1 MYDAAHPRAKR
12 GNNAFYRP
20 LGRISALTFDL
31 DDTLYDNRPVI
42 TRTEQ
47 EALAFVQNYHPALN
61 SLQNSDLQRLRQA
74 VRDAE
79 PEIYH
84 DVTQWRHR
92 AVERYAGGGFVSGR
106 SQNGANAA
114 MMNFAKWRSRIEV
127 PQTTHDT
134 LKALARKWPLVA
146 ITNGNAQPELFGWV
160 ITLSLCCAPAPTD
173 DQNRSA
179 TCTRW
184 RRKN

>member
-1 MYDAAHPRAKR
+1 MLISPLPKSIPILIFNTASVYDAAHPRAKR

-61 SLQNSDLQRLRQA
+61 SLQNSDRQRLRQA

-92 AVERYAGGGFVSGR
+92 AVERAMLEAGLSEAEARMGR
-106 SQNGANAA
+106 
-114 MMNFAKWRSRIEV
+114 M
-127 PQTTHDT
+127 
-134 LKALARKWPLVA
+134 
-146 ITNGNAQPELFGWV
+146 
-160 ITLSLCCAPAPTD
+160 
-173 DQNRSA
+173 
-179 TCTRW
+179 
-184 RRKN
+184 RR